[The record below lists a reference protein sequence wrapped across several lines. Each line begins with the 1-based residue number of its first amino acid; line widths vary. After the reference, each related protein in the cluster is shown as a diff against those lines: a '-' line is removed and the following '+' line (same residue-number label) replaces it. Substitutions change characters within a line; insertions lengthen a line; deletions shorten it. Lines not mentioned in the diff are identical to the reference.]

1 MTRKSITRRDFLNG
15 TLIGSGALMMGGTA
29 LNALLRAAEA
39 QAAEVEAAPM
49 TTTGPYYPPKWTGMR
64 GSHPGAF
71 ERAHELAREGR
82 DDWGGV
88 TETGE
93 EYDLIV
99 VGGGASGLAAA
110 YFFQQNHKGN
120 AKVLVLDNHDDFG
133 GHAKRNEFESAGKM
147 RMTYGGSQGFD
158 NIANW
163 PDEMWD
169 LARRIGHR
177 SR

>member
-1 MTRKSITRRDFLNG
+1 MGDAAMPRHLTFLRIDVCAAAAYGLFLILGHHFWRGFMARKSITRRDFLNG
-15 TLIGSGALMMGGTA
+15 TLIGSGTLMMGGTA

-49 TTTGPYYPPKWTGMR
+49 TTSGPYYPPRWTGMR

-82 DDWGGV
+82 EDWGGV

-93 EYDLIV
+93 AYDLIV

-110 YFFQQNHKGN
+110 YFFQQ
-120 AKVLVLDNHDDFG
+120 
-133 GHAKRNEFESAGKM
+133 SA
-147 RMTYGGSQGFD
+147 
-158 NIANW
+158 
-163 PDEMWD
+163 
-169 LARRIGHR
+169 
-177 SR
+177 